1 MSGYRALGTSND
13 VTKCELCGKEDLRG
27 TLVLA
32 ILDADGNQ
40 EEVIY
45 AGSTC
50 GARRLKVKVTAL
62 RTAAVVADN
71 RLNRAQ
77 EDARER
83 LDYYGTT
90 VDMDTMIKYAK
101 ANAHSVKGIEDVRT
115 KLTELITECQQVLTG
130 DITGTRWDR

>member
-40 EEVIY
+40 EEVLY

-50 GARRLKVKVTAL
+50 GARKLKVKVAAL
-62 RTAAVVADN
+62 RAESNAADT
-71 RLNRAQ
+71 RLKLAQ
-77 EDARER
+77 EDARDY
-83 LDYYGTT
+83 LAYYGT
-90 VDMDTMIKYAK
+90 VADMPAMILYAK
-101 ANAHSVKGIEDVRT
+101 ANAHAVHGLEDVRT
-115 KLTELITECQQVLTG
+115 KLTALLADCTQVIAG